1 MTVPS
6 YQTETIKSNKL
17 LRNSALVGG
26 GIYIGAYSN
35 VVFSNMLIAG
45 NSSQSYG
52 GGVFADSYSNA
63 QILNSTITNNIS
75 NSTAASGNGSG
86 IFPAGYAGLIVSNS
100 IVWGN
105 RGTDI
110 YTTFGTQVT
119 YSILG
124 AAIPGVGNVVANPLF
139 SDTAAGNYRVKDG
152 SPAIDTGRNTAAS
165 GVTVDLDG
173 VLRPVDGDG
182 KGNGTTG
189 DGSDYDKGAF
199 EFRSF

>member
-6 YQTETIKSNKL
+6 NQIETIKSNKL
-17 LRNSALVGG
+17 LRNSAQKGG
-26 GIYIGAYSN
+26 GLCIGAYSN

-75 NSTAASGNGSG
+75 HYTASNGSG
-86 IFPAGYAGLIVSNS
+86 IFPADYASLIVSNS

-124 AAIPGVGNVVANPLF
+124 SANAGVGNVVANPLF
-139 SDTAAGNYRVKDG
+139 SDTAAGNYRVKAG

-182 KGNGTTG
+182 SKGTTG

-199 EFRSF
+199 EFRRF